1 MAVKL
6 YVRIFTQNNGRQ
18 SKFYNKTFR
27 VESYEDYLQMITQVR
42 EALWR
47 AYRAGETGQETIHLK
62 EVAVN
67 KPKTP

>member
-6 YVRIFTQNNGRQ
+6 YVRIFTRNGRRQ
-18 SKFYNKTFR
+18 RKFYNKTFR
-27 VESYEDYLQMITQVR
+27 VDSYEDYLQMITQVR

-47 AYRAGETGQETIHLK
+47 AYRAGEIGQETIYVK

-67 KPKTP
+67 RSKRP